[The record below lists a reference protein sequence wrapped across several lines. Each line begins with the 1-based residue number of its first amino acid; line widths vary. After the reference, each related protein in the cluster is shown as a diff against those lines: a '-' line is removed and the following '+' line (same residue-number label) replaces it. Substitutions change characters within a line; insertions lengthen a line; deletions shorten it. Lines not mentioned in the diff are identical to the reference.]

1 MDVARGSGND
11 GGIVMDGL
19 IMAAARAL
27 ASGDPLGALAR
38 VALRDDAPGL
48 ALRGIAL
55 AQLGDFDRA
64 RVLVRR
70 AARAFGAR
78 EPVARARCVVA
89 EAEIALASRDLGWP
103 AAALDAARAT
113 LERHGDRRNAAYA
126 GYLAGR
132 RLILMGRLEQAE
144 QVLSELDPAPFPPA
158 LRAVHELALAGIA
171 LRRVQATAARAALAR
186 AARAARAAGIPALRA
201 EVRQA
206 SLVLKAPAA
215 HLHRAGDTQVLRLEQ
230 VQALLASDT
239 LVIDACRYAVHGAGR
254 TLALASRP
262 VLFTL
267 AQALGRAWP
276 GDAPR
281 DALIALAFRTRHP
294 DDSHRARLRV
304 EIGRLRAVLAPLA
317 EIRATRQGFAL
328 MPATGAVAVLTPPV
342 QDRHAAVL
350 ALLADGQAWSSSALA
365 LASGA
370 SQRQVQR
377 ALDALAASGQ
387 AHSLG
392 RGRARRWITPP
403 LPGFATTLLLPA
415 PLPNA

>member
-1 MDVARGSGND
+1 MDVARGNGND

-144 QVLSELDPAPFPPA
+144 QVLSDLNPAPFSPA

-215 HLHRAGDTQVLRLEQ
+215 HLHCAGDTQVLRLEQ

-328 MPATGAVAVLTPPV
+328 MPAADAVAVLTPPV

>member
-1 MDVARGSGND
+1 MDVARGHGND

-48 ALRGIAL
+48 APRGIAL

-70 AARAFGAR
+70 AARAFGTR

-144 QVLSELDPAPFPPA
+144 QVLSDLNPAPFPPA

-328 MPATGAVAVLTPPV
+328 MPAAGAVAVLTPPV

>member
-1 MDVARGSGND
+1 MDVARGNGND

-113 LERHGDRRNAAYA
+113 LERHGDLRNAAYA

-304 EIGRLRAVLAPLA
+304 EIGRLRAVLAPLT

-328 MPATGAVAVLTPPV
+328 MPAAGAVAVLTPPV

>member
-1 MDVARGSGND
+1 MDVARGHGND

-70 AARAFGAR
+70 AARAFGTR

-144 QVLSELDPAPFPPA
+144 QVLSDLNPAPFPPA

-328 MPATGAVAVLTPPV
+328 MPAAGAVAVLTPPV

>member
-144 QVLSELDPAPFPPA
+144 QVLSDLNPAPFPPA

-304 EIGRLRAVLAPLA
+304 EIGRLRAVLTPLA

-328 MPATGAVAVLTPPV
+328 TPGAGAVAVLTPPV

>member
-1 MDVARGSGND
+1 MDVARGNGND

-144 QVLSELDPAPFPPA
+144 QVLSELDPAPFSPA

-328 MPATGAVAVLTPPV
+328 TPGAGAVAVLTPPV

>member
-1 MDVARGSGND
+1 
-11 GGIVMDGL
+11 MDGL

-113 LERHGDRRNAAYA
+113 LERHGDLRNAAYA

-304 EIGRLRAVLAPLA
+304 EIGRLRAVLAPLT

-328 MPATGAVAVLTPPV
+328 MPAAGAVAVLTPPV

>member
-1 MDVARGSGND
+1 MDVARGHGND

-144 QVLSELDPAPFPPA
+144 QVLSDLNPAPFPPA

-304 EIGRLRAVLAPLA
+304 EIGRLRAVLAPLT

-328 MPATGAVAVLTPPV
+328 MPAAGAVAVLTPPV

>member
-1 MDVARGSGND
+1 
-11 GGIVMDGL
+11 MDGL

-78 EPVARARCVVA
+78 EPMARARCVVA

-328 MPATGAVAVLTPPV
+328 TPGAGAVAVLTPPV

>member
-1 MDVARGSGND
+1 MDVARGNGND

-78 EPVARARCVVA
+78 EPMARARCVVA

-328 MPATGAVAVLTPPV
+328 MPAAGAVAVLTPPV

>member
-1 MDVARGSGND
+1 MDVARGHGND

-70 AARAFGAR
+70 AARAFGTR
-78 EPVARARCVVA
+78 EPMARARCVVA

-113 LERHGDRRNAAYA
+113 LERHGDLRNAAYA

-328 MPATGAVAVLTPPV
+328 MPAAGAVAVLTPPV

>member
-1 MDVARGSGND
+1 MDVARGNGND

-144 QVLSELDPAPFPPA
+144 QVLSDLNPAPFPPA

-186 AARAARAAGIPALRA
+186 AAWAARAAGIPALRA

-304 EIGRLRAVLAPLA
+304 EIGRLRAVLTPLA

-328 MPATGAVAVLTPPV
+328 TPGAGAVAVLTPPV

>member
-1 MDVARGSGND
+1 MDVARGNGND

-78 EPVARARCVVA
+78 EPMARARCVVA

-304 EIGRLRAVLAPLA
+304 EIGRLRAVLAPLT

>member
-1 MDVARGSGND
+1 MDVARGNGND

-70 AARAFGAR
+70 AARAFGTR
-78 EPVARARCVVA
+78 ESVARARCVVA

-144 QVLSELDPAPFPPA
+144 QVLSDLNPAPFPPA

>member
-1 MDVARGSGND
+1 
-11 GGIVMDGL
+11 MDGL

-144 QVLSELDPAPFPPA
+144 QVLSELDPAPFSPA

-186 AARAARAAGIPALRA
+186 AAWAARAAGIPALRA

-304 EIGRLRAVLAPLA
+304 EIGRLRAVLAPLT

-328 MPATGAVAVLTPPV
+328 MPAAGAVAVLTPPV

>member
-1 MDVARGSGND
+1 
-11 GGIVMDGL
+11 MDGL

-70 AARAFGAR
+70 AARAFGTR

-113 LERHGDRRNAAYA
+113 LERHGDLRNAAYA

-132 RLILMGRLEQAE
+132 RLSLMGRLEQAE
-144 QVLSELDPAPFPPA
+144 QVLSDLNPAPFPPA

-328 MPATGAVAVLTPPV
+328 MPAAGAVAVLTPPV

-350 ALLADGQAWSSSALA
+350 ALLADGQAWSSLALA

>member
-1 MDVARGSGND
+1 MDVARGNGND

-144 QVLSELDPAPFPPA
+144 QVLSELDPAPFSPA

-186 AARAARAAGIPALRA
+186 AAWAARAAGIPALRA

-304 EIGRLRAVLAPLA
+304 EIGRLRAVLTPLA

-328 MPATGAVAVLTPPV
+328 TPGAGAVAVLTPPV

>member
-1 MDVARGSGND
+1 
-11 GGIVMDGL
+11 MDGL

-70 AARAFGAR
+70 AARAFGTR

-144 QVLSELDPAPFPPA
+144 QVLSDLNPAPFPPA

-328 MPATGAVAVLTPPV
+328 MPAAGAVAVLTPPV

>member
-1 MDVARGSGND
+1 MDVARGHGND

-70 AARAFGAR
+70 AARAFGTR

-144 QVLSELDPAPFPPA
+144 QVLSELDPAPFSPA

-186 AARAARAAGIPALRA
+186 AAWAARAAGIPALRA

-304 EIGRLRAVLAPLA
+304 EIGRLRAVLTPLA

-328 MPATGAVAVLTPPV
+328 TPGAGAVAVLTPPV

>member
-1 MDVARGSGND
+1 MDVARGNGND

-144 QVLSELDPAPFPPA
+144 QVLSDLNPAPFPPA

-328 MPATGAVAVLTPPV
+328 MPAAGAVAVLTPPV

>member
-1 MDVARGSGND
+1 MDVARGHGND

-70 AARAFGAR
+70 AARAFGTR

-328 MPATGAVAVLTPPV
+328 MPAAGTVAVLTPPV

>member
-89 EAEIALASRDLGWP
+89 EAETALASRDLGWP

-144 QVLSELDPAPFPPA
+144 QVLSDLNPAPFPPA

-186 AARAARAAGIPALRA
+186 AAWAARAAGIPALRA

-328 MPATGAVAVLTPPV
+328 TPGAGAVAVLTPPV

>member
-144 QVLSELDPAPFPPA
+144 QVLSDLDPAPFSPA

-186 AARAARAAGIPALRA
+186 AAWAARAAGIPALRA

-304 EIGRLRAVLAPLA
+304 EIGRLRAVLTPLA

-328 MPATGAVAVLTPPV
+328 TPGAGAVAVLTPPV

>member
-1 MDVARGSGND
+1 MDVARGNGND

-78 EPVARARCVVA
+78 EPMARARCVVA

-328 MPATGAVAVLTPPV
+328 TPGAGAVAVLTPPV

>member
-1 MDVARGSGND
+1 MDVARGHGND

-70 AARAFGAR
+70 AARAFGTR

-113 LERHGDRRNAAYA
+113 LERHGDRRNASYA

-144 QVLSELDPAPFPPA
+144 QVLSDLNPAPFPPA

-328 MPATGAVAVLTPPV
+328 MPAAGTVAVLTPPV

>member
-144 QVLSELDPAPFPPA
+144 QVLSELDPAPFSPA

-186 AARAARAAGIPALRA
+186 AAWAARAAGIPALRA

-304 EIGRLRAVLAPLA
+304 EIGRLRAVLTPLA

-328 MPATGAVAVLTPPV
+328 TPGAGAVAVLTPPV

>member
-144 QVLSELDPAPFPPA
+144 QVLSELDPAPFSPA

-186 AARAARAAGIPALRA
+186 AAWAARAAGIPALRA

-328 MPATGAVAVLTPPV
+328 MPAAGAVAVLTPPV

>member
-1 MDVARGSGND
+1 MDVARGHGND

-144 QVLSELDPAPFPPA
+144 QVLSDLNPAPFPPA

-328 MPATGAVAVLTPPV
+328 MPAAGAVAVLTPPV

>member
-1 MDVARGSGND
+1 
-11 GGIVMDGL
+11 MDGL

-70 AARAFGAR
+70 AARAFGTR
-78 EPVARARCVVA
+78 ESVARARCVVA

-144 QVLSELDPAPFPPA
+144 QVLSDLNPAPFPPA

>member
-1 MDVARGSGND
+1 
-11 GGIVMDGL
+11 MDGL

-70 AARAFGAR
+70 AARAFGTR

-113 LERHGDRRNAAYA
+113 LEHHGDRRNAAYA

-281 DALIALAFRTRHP
+281 DALIASAFRTRHP

-304 EIGRLRAVLAPLA
+304 EIGRLRAVLAPLT

-328 MPATGAVAVLTPPV
+328 MPAAGAVAVLTPPV

>member
-1 MDVARGSGND
+1 MDVARGHGND

-70 AARAFGAR
+70 AARAFGTR

-113 LERHGDRRNAAYA
+113 LERHGDLRNAAYA

-144 QVLSELDPAPFPPA
+144 QVLSDLNPAPFPPA

-267 AQALGRAWP
+267 AQALGGAWP

-328 MPATGAVAVLTPPV
+328 MPAAGAVAVLTPPV

>member
-1 MDVARGSGND
+1 MDVARGNGND

-70 AARAFGAR
+70 AARAFGTR

-113 LERHGDRRNAAYA
+113 LEHHGDRRNAAYA

-304 EIGRLRAVLAPLA
+304 EIGRLRAVLAPLT

>member
-1 MDVARGSGND
+1 MDVARGNGND

-38 VALRDDAPGL
+38 MALRDDAPGL

-70 AARAFGAR
+70 AARAFGTR

-113 LERHGDRRNAAYA
+113 LERHGDLRNAAYA

-328 MPATGAVAVLTPPV
+328 MPAAGAVAVLTPPV

>member
-1 MDVARGSGND
+1 MDVARGNGND

-70 AARAFGAR
+70 AARAFGTR

-113 LERHGDRRNAAYA
+113 LERHGDLRNAAYA

-144 QVLSELDPAPFPPA
+144 QVLSDLNPAPFPPA

-215 HLHRAGDTQVLRLEQ
+215 HLHCAGDTQVLRLEQ

-328 MPATGAVAVLTPPV
+328 MPAAGAVAVLTPPV

>member
-1 MDVARGSGND
+1 MDVARGHGND

-70 AARAFGAR
+70 AARAFGTR

-144 QVLSELDPAPFPPA
+144 QVLSDLNPAPFPPA

-186 AARAARAAGIPALRA
+186 AAWAARAAGIPALRA

>member
-1 MDVARGSGND
+1 MEVARGSGND

-70 AARAFGAR
+70 AARAFGTR

-144 QVLSELDPAPFPPA
+144 QVLSDLNPAPFPPA

-186 AARAARAAGIPALRA
+186 GARAARAAGIPALRA

-328 MPATGAVAVLTPPV
+328 MPAAGTVAVLTPPV